1 MNSIKSKLRLV
12 INIYLLVYMC
22 FQAGTL
28 LAKAFGWDG
37 SWFQVFS
44 PSVWFGGGLLICSV
58 TVGISEIIADVC
70 GKKISFWQ
78 NSTEI
83 EAEHR
88 KIRCSNVPTGKSVF
102 FCGSCPKAS
111 IHCSS
116 KSPSLCVI
124 DCYALERVVHKD
136 VPTKVSER
144 TDYIPDDCPY
154 LESENE
160 KEMQ

>member
-1 MNSIKSKLRLV
+1 MNSIKLKSRLV

-22 FQAGTL
+22 LQAGTL

-44 PSVWFGGGLLICSV
+44 PSIWFGGGLLICSV
-58 TVGISEIIADVC
+58 IVGISEIVADVY
-70 GKKISFWQ
+70 GEKQSG
-78 NSTEI
+78 TEI
-83 EAEHR
+83 EVEPR
-88 KIRCSNVPTGKSVF
+88 KIRCSKVPAGKRVF

-116 KSPSLCVI
+116 KSPTLCVI